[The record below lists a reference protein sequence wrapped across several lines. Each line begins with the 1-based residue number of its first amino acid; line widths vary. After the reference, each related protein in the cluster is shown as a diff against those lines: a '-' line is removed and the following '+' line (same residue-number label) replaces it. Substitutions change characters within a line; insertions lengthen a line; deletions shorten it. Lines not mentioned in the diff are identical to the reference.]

1 MGVTVGCRVTKRQD
15 IATLLIIRETYEGAN
30 EKSRSFPM
38 LKLDWF
44 RRFLHLSE
52 PRIEHLAT
60 LWTVRGPSNRDLT
73 CCAYRVQTGLEL
85 RVEYGPED
93 IVASQLFRGRDADE
107 RLCEKADV
115 GRLTLIATGFREIAT

>member
-1 MGVTVGCRVTKRQD
+1 MQQK
-15 IATLLIIRETYEGAN
+15 
-30 EKSRSFPM
+30 F
-38 LKLDWF
+38 DWL

-52 PRIEHLAT
+52 ARIEHLGT

-93 IVASQLFRGRDADE
+93 IVASHVFRGRHADE
-107 RLCEKADV
+107 QLAEKADA

>member
-1 MGVTVGCRVTKRQD
+1 MNKPQKPLQ
-15 IATLLIIRETYEGAN
+15 ALSIRLPRAD
-30 EKSRSFPM
+30 RSIEAF
-38 LKLDWF
+38 
-44 RRFLHLSE
+44 HLSE

-85 RVEYGPED
+85 RIEYSPDD

>member
-1 MGVTVGCRVTKRQD
+1 MKRHG

-30 EKSRSFPM
+30 ENSRSFPM
-38 LKLDWF
+38 LQKLHWL

-85 RVEYGPED
+85 RIEYSPED
-93 IVASQLFRGRDADE
+93 IVASQLFRGRHADE
-107 RLCEKADV
+107 RLCQKADV

>member
-1 MGVTVGCRVTKRQD
+1 
-15 IATLLIIRETYEGAN
+15 
-30 EKSRSFPM
+30 M
-38 LKLDWF
+38 LQKLDWL

-85 RVEYGPED
+85 RIEYGPED

>member
-1 MGVTVGCRVTKRQD
+1 M
-15 IATLLIIRETYEGAN
+15 AALLIIHETQEGAN

-38 LKLDWF
+38 LQKLDWL
-44 RRFLHLSE
+44 RRFLHLSK

-85 RVEYGPED
+85 RIEYSPDD

>member
-1 MGVTVGCRVTKRQD
+1 MW
-15 IATLLIIRETYEGAN
+15 ALIICETLEGASKN
-30 EKSRSFPM
+30 SRSFPM
-38 LKLDWF
+38 LQTLDWF
-44 RRFLHLSE
+44 RRFLHLPE

-73 CCAYRVQTGLEL
+73 CCAYKVQTGLEL

-93 IVASQLFRGRDADE
+93 IVASQLFQGRDADE